1 MTTQAEA
8 IEKLATS
15 VQEGLLGLTMA
26 VDGLTSAV
34 RVVGAQR
41 PAQSLAG
48 VSKNKGKAKK

>member
-34 RVVGAQR
+34 RNAGAQR